1 MLKEFE
7 IGKRYRVKSKRELLK
22 TEGVAAK
29 KITVKEGSIRHK
41 DFKEAFIFKTSKE
54 SDIKHDMSE
63 LCNMEF
69 IAENPKKNVLNGWF
83 VEPWMCVESFEKE
96 FELPEGLEYV
106 FNPILDTKYIDLI
119 IDGAVKYKGVICKV
133 LKEKYL
139 QIYLNIDGVNQ
150 CVITLNIEQFINGK
164 IVVRDTRSKMI
175 VCPYKIVPT
184 DIKPGDILAYKVN
197 DYIVIGK
204 VRNELGISHSVLTLK
219 TLDAPIEVDVEDV
232 IYLQVEDFA
241 KGNVKKL
248 EWG

>member
-22 TEGVAAK
+22 TEGV
-29 KITVKEGSIRHK
+29 TVEDGRAVHK
-41 DFKEAFIFKTSKE
+41 DFTESFFIEVPKEVEAKYK
-54 SDIKHDMSE
+54 MSE
-63 LCNMEF
+63 LYNTRF
-69 IAENPKKNVLNGWF
+69 TAESRKKNVLNGWF

-139 QIYLNIDGVNQ
+139 QIYLNIDGSNK
-150 CVITLNIEQFINGK
+150 CIITLNIEQFINGK
-164 IVVRDTRSKMI
+164 IVVRDARSKMI
-175 VCPYKIVPT
+175 ICPYKIVPT

-197 DYIVIGK
+197 DYVVIGK
-204 VRNELGISHSVLTLK
+204 AMNDLGISHSVLTLK
-219 TLDAPIEVDVEDV
+219 TLDAPIEANVDTV
-232 IYLQVEDFA
+232 ICLQVEDFK
-241 KGNVKKL
+241 KGSIKKL
-248 EWG
+248 EWD